1 MSNVTSLSSDDQE
14 KMFSGDPQ
22 LTNPDLMPTPVEQRN
37 WTWWT
42 YSTLWMGMVHSIFN
56 FMWIGGLMATMGMSV
71 LQALSVAIVGNL
83 IQTLFIGLNGRVG
96 ARHGIPFAVWS
107 RSAFGVFGANI
118 PAIARG
124 IVAIGWFGVQSFL
137 GSTAIN
143 VLIGVTIPGWKSL
156 GSSSILGAPTN
167 LMIAMVI
174 YWAINIFIVHHGMNT
189 VRRFETWAGPMVFV
203 VMAFLLVWAVNKG
216 GIGPIFGMPS
226 KFTSTSDFL
235 FRGFIP
241 SVAIYIS
248 GSWATMVLNIPDL
261 TRFARSNR
269 EQFWGT
275 MLGLPLATVV
285 YYVMS
290 SIIVSACLVVFGKT
304 LWNPADILVAIGNPI
319 VSFIGAALLAIA
331 TISVNIPA
339 NIVSPAYDLTNLLP
353 KFFTFKRGAV
363 FSIIVA
369 FLYMPWKLMENPAVL
384 FSILNNIGAVLG
396 PATGIMIAD
405 FFIIRKQ
412 RLDVPELFRV
422 NGAYRYFKGFNLVA
436 IGVLAVSAA
445 ITLTGEFAKSVAW
458 LYEYSWFIGLALSFV
473 LYIIAVKVLT
483 ATKGEQEG
491 YKLRGTLGI
500 EHAGA
505 MKTEG

>member
-1 MSNVTSLSSDDQE
+1 METNKETVP
-14 KMFSGDPQ
+14 MFSGDPA
-22 LTNPDLMPTPVEQRN
+22 LTNPDLLPTPLDKRN

-42 YSTLWMGMVHSIFN
+42 YSALWMGMVHSIFN
-56 FMWIGGLMATMGMSV
+56 FMWIGGLMAAMGMSI

-124 IVAIGWFGVQSFL
+124 IVAIGWFGVQSYL

-143 VLIGVTIPGWKSL
+143 VLIGATIPGWKSL
-156 GSSSILGAPTN
+156 GNSSILGAPTN
-167 LMIAMVI
+167 LMFAMII
-174 YWAINIFIVHHGMNT
+174 YWSINFLIIRHGMET

-203 VMAFLLVWAVNKG
+203 VMAVLLIWAVNAG
-216 GIGPIFGMPS
+216 GIGPMFSMPS
-226 KFTSTSDFL
+226 KFTSTGDFI

-248 GSWATMVLNIPDL
+248 GSWATMCLNIPDL
-261 TRFARSNR
+261 TRFSRSNK

-275 MLGLPLATVV
+275 MVGLPLATVI

-290 SIIVSACLVVFGKT
+290 SIIVSACLVIFGKAI
-304 LWNPADILVAIGNPI
+304 WNPADILVAINNPFLSI
-319 VSFIGAALLAIA
+319 IGATLLAIA

-339 NIVSPAYDLTNLLP
+339 NIVSPAYDLTNLMP
-353 KFFTFKRGAV
+353 RFFTFKRGATL
-363 FSIIVA
+363 SIILA

-422 NGAYRYFKGFNLVA
+422 NGAYRYFKGFNPVA

-445 ITLTGEFAKSVAW
+445 ICITGEFAKSVAW
-458 LYEYSWFIGLALSFV
+458 LYTYAWFVGLALSFV
-473 LYIIAVKVLT
+473 LYIISVKVLI

-491 YKLRGTLGI
+491 YKIRGTIGI
-500 EHAGA
+500 ENA
-505 MKTEG
+505 KTAKISVSD